1 MEINDLRSKSEDKN
15 RKKIESCPSYESFK
29 FETETQALKRIQ
41 KQPINNNQRQMH
53 MQCILCITT
62 DILCI
67 TTENLQDSPV
77 CRRKLA
83 VIIIN
88 E

>member
-1 MEINDLRSKSEDKN
+1 MIFDQNLRIRTE
-15 RKKIESCPSYESFK
+15 KKIESCPSYESFK
-29 FETETQALKRIQ
+29 FETETQAIKRIQ

-53 MQCILCITT
+53 MHC
-62 DILCI
+62 ILCI